1 MMKKIFFVLLF
12 FISSCGYQPIYLDSN
27 IKNFE
32 FEKIALIGDENI
44 NKKII
49 RTLSI
54 KENIQKENKLLI
66 SSLIV
71 IEPTSKDTKGQ
82 VKSFRTI
89 MSVNFEIKNV
99 DNNIVKKKEF
109 LKSFTYNNK
118 KNKFELV
125 EYQNSIEDN
134 LIGQIISEI
143 IIFLNS

>member
-1 MMKKIFFVLLF
+1 M
-12 FISSCGYQPIYLDSN
+12 
-27 IKNFE
+27 
-32 FEKIALIGDENI
+32 
-44 NKKII
+44 
-49 RTLSI
+49 
-54 KENIQKENKLLI
+54 
-66 SSLIV
+66 
-71 IEPTSKDTKGQ
+71 IEPTSKDAKGQ
-82 VKSFRTI
+82 VKSFRTT
-89 MSVNFEIKNV
+89 MSVNFEIKNL